1 MHGRSWTEFY
11 ILITNCP
18 NIATSLANIA
28 TSFVGMKD
36 VAMLAKDVAMLGRT
50 LLHVKSLIATE
61 KLLFECSILE
71 KVHDKDP
78 MVLAVKEQYWIR
90 RYNVKHKGINKNQS

>member
-36 VAMLAKDVAMLGRT
+36 VAMLGRT

-61 KLLFECSILE
+61 KTNRTVIFTCM
-71 KVHDKDP
+71 K
-78 MVLAVKEQYWIR
+78 
-90 RYNVKHKGINKNQS
+90 

>member
-1 MHGRSWTEFY
+1 MNGMHGRSWKEFY

-61 KLLFECSILE
+61 NIVFTLVSFFFTFIF
-71 KVHDKDP
+71 
-78 MVLAVKEQYWIR
+78 
-90 RYNVKHKGINKNQS
+90 

>member
-1 MHGRSWTEFY
+1 MHGRSWKEFY

-50 LLHVKSLIATE
+50 LLHVRLLIATE
-61 KLLFECSILE
+61 NGTSYQDLSMLSSLFTY
-71 KVHDKDP
+71 KT
-78 MVLAVKEQYWIR
+78 
-90 RYNVKHKGINKNQS
+90 NQ

>member
-1 MHGRSWTEFY
+1 MGMHGRLWTEFY

-61 KLLFECSILE
+61 NQTLIQE
-71 KVHDKDP
+71 
-78 MVLAVKEQYWIR
+78 
-90 RYNVKHKGINKNQS
+90 GIAQH

>member
-1 MHGRSWTEFY
+1 MGMHGRSWTEFY

-36 VAMLAKDVAMLGRT
+36 VVMLAKDVGFVEYRT
-50 LLHVKSLIATE
+50 CI
-61 KLLFECSILE
+61 F
-71 KVHDKDP
+71 
-78 MVLAVKEQYWIR
+78 QF
-90 RYNVKHKGINKNQS
+90 

>member
-1 MHGRSWTEFY
+1 MAWMTGMHGRSWTEFY
-11 ILITNCP
+11 IFITNCP

-61 KLLFECSILE
+61 KTEE
-71 KVHDKDP
+71 E
-78 MVLAVKEQYWIR
+78 A
-90 RYNVKHKGINKNQS
+90 

>member
-1 MHGRSWTEFY
+1 MHGWSWTEFY

-61 KLLFECSILE
+61 KLSL
-71 KVHDKDP
+71 
-78 MVLAVKEQYWIR
+78 Y
-90 RYNVKHKGINKNQS
+90 

>member
-1 MHGRSWTEFY
+1 MAWITGMHVQSWTEFY

-18 NIATSLANIA
+18 NIA

-61 KLLFECSILE
+61 KIESNTI
-71 KVHDKDP
+71 DI
-78 MVLAVKEQYWIR
+78 VLIQLTQMR
-90 RYNVKHKGINKNQS
+90 DL

>member
-50 LLHVKSLIATE
+50 LLHVKLLIATE
-61 KLLFECSILE
+61 NSRQQGRIL
-71 KVHDKDP
+71 VYFS
-78 MVLAVKEQYWIR
+78 V
-90 RYNVKHKGINKNQS
+90 

>member
-61 KLLFECSILE
+61 KTNRTVIFACM
-71 KVHDKDP
+71 K
-78 MVLAVKEQYWIR
+78 
-90 RYNVKHKGINKNQS
+90 

>member
-1 MHGRSWTEFY
+1 MTGMHGRSWKEFY
-11 ILITNCP
+11 ILITNCL

-36 VAMLAKDVAMLGRT
+36 VTMLAKDVAMLGRT

-61 KLLFECSILE
+61 KTEE
-71 KVHDKDP
+71 E
-78 MVLAVKEQYWIR
+78 A
-90 RYNVKHKGINKNQS
+90 

>member
-1 MHGRSWTEFY
+1 MGMHGRSWTEFY

-50 LLHVKSLIATE
+50 LLHVKSLITTE
-61 KLLFECSILE
+61 NWFVYSQFGLFASLNQKYPIHSLIL
-71 KVHDKDP
+71 DIC
-78 MVLAVKEQYWIR
+78 YWPSGP
-90 RYNVKHKGINKNQS
+90 KW

>member
-1 MHGRSWTEFY
+1 MAWMTGMHGWSWKEFY

-61 KLLFECSILE
+61 NIL
-71 KVHDKDP
+71 
-78 MVLAVKEQYWIR
+78 IF
-90 RYNVKHKGINKNQS
+90 

>member
-1 MHGRSWTEFY
+1 MHGEFY

-61 KLLFECSILE
+61 KVFSGRFAMKFKC
-71 KVHDKDP
+71 
-78 MVLAVKEQYWIR
+78 
-90 RYNVKHKGINKNQS
+90 

>member
-61 KLLFECSILE
+61 KISKHEHNMKQFENEEIPWKIYDCSALFLLYMTGKSHKYEF
-71 KVHDKDP
+71 
-78 MVLAVKEQYWIR
+78 VK
-90 RYNVKHKGINKNQS
+90 

>member
-50 LLHVKSLIATE
+50 LLHVKLLIATE
-61 KLLFECSILE
+61 KEICAKVICLFKPFFNFSLFYTFLFIFSPSRL
-71 KVHDKDP
+71 
-78 MVLAVKEQYWIR
+78 
-90 RYNVKHKGINKNQS
+90 